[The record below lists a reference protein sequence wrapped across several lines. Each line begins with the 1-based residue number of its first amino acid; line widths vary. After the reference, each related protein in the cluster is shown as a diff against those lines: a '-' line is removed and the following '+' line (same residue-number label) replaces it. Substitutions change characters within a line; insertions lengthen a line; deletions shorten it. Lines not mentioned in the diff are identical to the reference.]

1 MKKELII
8 TKDGSHSLFVP
19 SLNETYHSIHGSIS
33 EAMHVFIKNGLMYHK
48 KNTVDILEIGFGTG
62 LNTLL
67 TFKNVNHKKIH
78 YTTLEPYPISKK
90 IYTKLN
96 FQDFLD
102 YDNNEF
108 FNMHQSQWEKDVVIS
123 DNFTLEKKKISLQNY
138 NIKKMFDIIYF
149 DAFSPEK
156 QPEIWEK
163 EILKKCFRLL
173 NVNGFLVTYC
183 AKGIVKRTLKSVGF
197 NIETLLGPPGK
208 REMIRANQK

>member
-67 TFKNVNHKKIH
+67 TFKNGNHKKIH

-102 YDNNEF
+102 YDNNKF
-108 FNMHQSQWEKDVVIS
+108 LNMHQSQWEKDVVIS
-123 DNFTLEKKKISLQNY
+123 DNFTLQ
-138 NIKKMFDIIYF
+138 
-149 DAFSPEK
+149 
-156 QPEIWEK
+156 
-163 EILKKCFRLL
+163 
-173 NVNGFLVTYC
+173 
-183 AKGIVKRTLKSVGF
+183 
-197 NIETLLGPPGK
+197 
-208 REMIRANQK
+208 